1 MSFGQITPAKLSLAI
16 LAILFLLFV
25 ISYIYVTEVII
36 PGQIRGF
43 IEEVSRDKG
52 YKIEIKDIE
61 FDFLSGLRG
70 SEIEIS
76 DPVSVVKPIL
86 KIGEIAIKPEILS
99 SLFNWRVKLRG
110 IIIDKPVFS
119 LTGEELNRLV
129 NLFTQGEQKEK
140 PLSVEVKHLEIHDA
154 RIEVLPDLFL
164 NSKKMEV
171 DFEDAERA
179 EQRTFLLSGNLDI
192 EGNEV
197 EIKGRINPFLDK
209 PAGELRI
216 RLPELDTSSFLAD
229 IAPQSK
235 LAISSDIRFEVSE
248 NITSHGLVNFTTWIE
263 GSNLSGKLE
272 YDLTYRK
279 STDTASFESINF
291 YIDGLFRS
299 SFAGSIEKVTKECN
313 ISLVGETGD
322 IEIEEI
328 PRLVTALSGLQFSGV
343 AKADDIKLVGSKAGK
358 NFFLDGDVLLGQV
371 SVRDKNRG
379 FEVRGINGEVY
390 FNNTFQDSAEA
401 GFSASGVFSF
411 KNALTKIGEFREG
424 EGKVEFTADSS
435 FKNKRLEFSSLKGSF
450 LDGVISGDA
459 RFEFLDG
466 KNLVSGNLAA
476 SGMSLEKVPES
487 FIPASLEGKLERVNA
502 KFMSE
507 DMKEF
512 NTVLSFSIRDFR
524 LETGGDSGDIKASM
538 VESIEPIRVKLLSE
552 SPSNKPHGKV
562 RTGREKENREK
573 VSGNG
578 NSRMHIEGKGISYEN
593 LSYDEFLITKGD
605 MSELEFNLYENS
617 NWRMK
622 LSSNGSRFQITDR
635 DVHINEFR
643 LDIGAEKDA
652 ELVISG
658 GLEGSDGGYGEASFP
673 KLSTNFDFSNNLLR
687 LTGLKSQLGS
697 YGDLHVEEVN
707 IVFGDDKESTPYEIK
722 FREGSFS
729 GFGGKVKSEGIEAEL
744 SIQTTENQKT
754 KLNGNVR
761 VGGAD
766 IASQP
771 VEDLSFLIQSSSDEI
786 TLEVISGRFFGGDL
800 RGNILVKTSSSAPF
814 ISSRLELK
822 NPIFSF
828 DGLKLGIGNL
838 NASFDGSIENSSIP
852 EGKGEIRFSNLS
864 MERDGVFSNF
874 NGEMQVEATGET
886 ISLKQG
892 FIQNEEGDKIG
903 FRAGVENIRNGT
915 GHLWVDVSKIP
926 LVFIQKTVSPL
937 LPQFLSE
944 GEFQGVVGLTLAY
957 DRFLDE
963 NGSLQG
969 EFSVDEVS
977 FGGWVNGTAFY
988 VKGIN
993 GAIPIKN
1000 EVNPFTS
1007 LPSLVRNYKKKGDQ
1021 KLLDEKVFNAFL
1033 DTMKAATLKND
1044 EGTLRIEE
1052 IVYGFL
1058 RFEDIECA
1066 IELTSK
1072 GINLKRLESRLY
1084 EGQAFGT
1091 GQFDFSGKD
1100 NKYDLSFLFR
1110 KVSLAS
1116 ISDSIPSAR
1125 DYISGITNGLFWI
1138 SGEGKKL
1145 NTLDGLFNFWT
1156 IKSEEEP
1163 RRIAKALLQKLGV
1176 KERFFLRESRKYD
1189 RGEMSGYIKDGVI
1202 TFRELE
1208 ISHRMFLIQDLSIKV
1223 DERRNSISVA
1233 HFLSVIRET
1242 AKRASKGELKIE
1254 YGK

>member
-1 MSFGQITPAKLSLAI
+1 MSFGQITPAKLSLAVLVI
-16 LAILFLLFV
+16 IFFLFV
-25 ISYIYVTEVII
+25 ISYIYVAEVII

-52 YKIEIKDIE
+52 YKIKIKDIE

-99 SLFNWRVKLRG
+99 SLFNWKVKLRG

-129 NLFTQGEQKEK
+129 NLFTQGERKER

-154 RIEVLPDLFL
+154 RIEVLPGVFL

-171 DFEDAERA
+171 DFEDAGLA
-179 EQRTFLLSGNLDI
+179 EKRTFLLSGNLDI
-192 EGNEV
+192 EGNKV

-216 RLPELDTSSFLAD
+216 NLPELDTSSFLTD
-229 IAPQSK
+229 ISPQFK
-235 LAISSDIRFEVSE
+235 LAISSDIKFEVSE
-248 NITSHGLVNFTTWIE
+248 NIISHGLVNFTSRTE

-279 STDTASFESINF
+279 STDTAFFKSVNF
-291 YIDGLFRS
+291 GMDNLFLS
-299 SFAGSIEKVTKECN
+299 SFTGSIEKVTKECN

-322 IEIEEI
+322 IKIEEV
-328 PRLVTALSGLQFSGV
+328 PRLVTALSNLEFSG
-343 AKADDIKLVGSKAGK
+343 AARADDIKLIGSKAGK
-358 NFFLDGDVLLGQV
+358 NISLYGNVLLNQL

-379 FEVRGINGEVY
+379 FEINGINGEVHSK
-390 FNNTFQDSAEA
+390 NTFHDNA
-401 GFSASGVFSF
+401 GVVFSASGVFSF
-411 KNALTKIGEFREG
+411 KNALTKIGKFNEG
-424 EGKVEFTADSS
+424 KGKVEFIDD
-435 FKNKRLEFSSLKGSF
+435 KGLKKKRLDFSSLKGSF
-450 LDGVISGDA
+450 LDGMISGDV
-459 RFEFLDG
+459 RFEFLDV

-476 SGMSLEKVPES
+476 SDMRLEKIPET
-487 FIPASLEGKLERVNA
+487 FISTGLEGKLERVNV

-507 DMKEF
+507 DMKEYD
-512 NTVLSFSIRDFR
+512 TALSFSIRDFKLAAGR
-524 LETGGDSGDIKASM
+524 RGGGIGVSR
-538 VESIEPIRVKLLSE
+538 VESLEPLRFKLVSE
-552 SPSNKPHGKV
+552 SLSNGVHDQV
-562 RTGREKENREK
+562 HTGREKESREM
-573 VSGNG
+573 VSGNE
-578 NSRMHIEGKGISYEN
+578 NSRIYIEGKGISYEN
-593 LSYDEFLITKGD
+593 LSYGEFLIARGNITG
-605 MSELEFNLYENS
+605 LRFNLYENS
-617 NWRMK
+617 YWGMN
-622 LSSNGSRFQITDR
+622 LSSTGSRFQVTDR
-635 DVHINEFR
+635 DVHLNEFR
-643 LDIGAEKDA
+643 LDISAEKDA
-652 ELVISG
+652 VLVISG
-658 GLEGSDGGYGEASFP
+658 GLKGTDGRYGEASFP

-687 LTGLKSQLGS
+687 LTSLKSQLGS
-697 YGDLHVEEVN
+697 YGDLHAEGVN
-707 IVFGDDKESTPYEIK
+707 IVFGDGKESAPYEIR

-729 GFGGKVKSEGIEAEL
+729 GLGGRLKSEGIEAEL
-744 SIQTTENQKT
+744 LIQTMEDQKT
-754 KLNGNVR
+754 KLNGNVHVSR
-761 VGGAD
+761 AD
-766 IASQP
+766 IVSQP
-771 VEDLSFLIQSSSDEI
+771 LEDLSFLIQSSPDGI
-786 TLEVISGRFFGGDL
+786 TLKIISGRFSGGDL
-800 RGNILVKTSSSAPF
+800 GGNILVETSSSVPF

-828 DGLKLGIGNL
+828 GGLKLAIGNL
-838 NASFDGSIENSSIP
+838 NASFDGSIVNSSIP
-852 EGKGEIRFSNLS
+852 EGKGGIRFNNLS
-864 MERDGVFSNF
+864 MERDGVFSNLS
-874 NGEMQVEATGET
+874 GEMQIEATGET

-892 FIQNEEGDKIG
+892 FIQNEEDDKIG

-915 GHLWVDVSKIP
+915 GRLWVDVPKIP
-926 LVFIQKTVSPL
+926 LVFIQKTVFPL

-944 GEFQGVVGLTLAY
+944 GEFEGGVSLTLIY
-957 DRFLDE
+957 DRFLDK
-963 NGSLQG
+963 NSSLRG

-977 FGGWVNGTAFY
+977 FGGRVNGTAFY
-988 VKGIN
+988 VKSIN
-993 GAIPIKN
+993 GVIPIEN
-1000 EVNPFTS
+1000 EVSPFTS
-1007 LPSLVRNYKKKGDQ
+1007 LPSLIRDYKEKGDQ

-1084 EGQAFGT
+1084 EGQAFGA
-1091 GQFDFSGKD
+1091 GQFDLSGKD
-1100 NKYDLSFLFR
+1100 KKYDLSFLFR

-1116 ISDSIPSAR
+1116 ISDSIPSAK

-1176 KERFFLRESRKYD
+1176 KEKFFLRESRKYD
-1189 RGEMSGYIKDGVI
+1189 KGEMSGYIKDGVI

-1242 AKRASKGELKIE
+1242 ARRASKGELKIE